1 MESDPGPLLIQ
12 LVIALLLVLLNGF
25 FIATEYALMNVRER
39 RLDALASEGKVKAK
53 MAIKIT
59 KKLEAYVSTCRL
71 GITMTSIGLGWL
83 AGPAIVSLIQPVLT
97 QLNMHNTLVTL
108 LGYAIGFAVIA
119 IFHYIMSQQI
129 PKIIAVQK
137 SEQVTLWSAIPITL
151 FHKIMLPFVWVMN
164 RVSQFV
170 LRKAGMKTSLD
181 HEIAHTEEEIIAL
194 VQESHES
201 GNIDKTELLLVDNVF
216 QFTETVGREIMIP
229 RTELSCLYANKPF
242 AENLKIASQEM
253 RTRYPVCDPDKD
265 NIIGFVHIKDLLKAS
280 AAGRDNIRSITR
292 PLMSVPE
299 TMPISMMLKQMQMK
313 RTEIAL
319 LFDEYGGTSG
329 IVTMEDILEELVG
342 EIYDEFDHDRPS
354 IMKKDIHTHSV
365 DGLLNIDEFNDYF
378 DTDIVTDDYD
388 TIGGWMYSQLDALP
402 RKNQRITYKNY
413 EIIVDE
419 VDHNRVSRIIVKQ
432 LVGRQETLSI
442 AY

>member
-25 FIATEYALMNVRER
+25 FIATEFALMNVRER
-39 RLDALASEGKVKAK
+39 RLDTLASQGKVSARI
-53 MAIKIT
+53 AIKIT
-59 KKLEAYVSTCRL
+59 KKLEAYVSTCRI

-83 AGPAIVSLIQPVLT
+83 AGPAIVSMIEPLLINF
-97 QLNMHNTLVTL
+97 NMHDRLVTL
-108 LGYAIGFAVIA
+108 LGYAIAFAIIA

-137 SEQVTLWSAIPITL
+137 SEQVTLWSAIPISL
-151 FHKIMLPFVWVMN
+151 FHKVMLPLVWVMN
-164 RVSQFV
+164 KVSSFV
-170 LRKAGMKTSLD
+170 LNKAGLKSSID
-181 HEIAHTEEEIIAL
+181 HDLAHTEEEIIAL
-194 VQESHES
+194 VQESHDN
-201 GNIDKTELLLVDNVF
+201 GNIDKTELLLVDKVF

-242 AENLKIASQEM
+242 AENLKISSQEM

-280 AAGRDNIRSITR
+280 AAKRDNIRSIIR

-299 TMPISMMLKQMQMK
+299 TMPISIMLKQMQKK

-354 IMKKDIHTHSV
+354 IVKKDLHTHSV
-365 DGLLNIDEFNDYF
+365 DGLLNIDEFNEYF
-378 DTDIVTDDYD
+378 GLEIVTDDYD
-388 TIGGWMYSQLDALP
+388 TIGGWVYSQLDALP
-402 RKNQRITYKNY
+402 RINQRVYYKNY
-413 EIIVDE
+413 EMIVDE
-419 VDHNRVSRIIVKQ
+419 VDHNRVSRIIVKETI
-432 LVGRQETLSI
+432 GRQEKLSVV
-442 AY
+442 Y